1 VVVIDKIEVIN
12 YVPKFLTFFEKANLK
27 QLDSNE
33 RWLLWEEHYNFAAVP
48 PTKEGRELARSLLD
62 QAWGQYEGALSFI
75 ESWEPDQQA
84 IRNLLQKV
92 KLALGC
98 KENMDF
104 AVLYFVGAFDGNP
117 FVAPYGENRLVLC
130 LPVEEGNTDITL
142 AHELTHI
149 VHSKTADLSAS
160 WERTIGSTILQE
172 GLATRVSQYVVPSSP
187 DKDYVEHTPGWLQSA
202 ELKSAEIIDGVIPY
216 LDDSSS
222 DTVTMFTFGNGT
234 ADIEREAYYIGWVLV
249 GRLLSEGV
257 TYEEMAHIPE
267 GDIPE
272 YVRVNLTRH
281 FFNRNLIK

>member
-1 VVVIDKIEVIN
+1 MIVIDKIEVIN
-12 YVPKFLTFFEKANLK
+12 YVPKFLSFFEKANIDY
-27 QLDSNE
+27 LDANE

-62 QAWGQYEGALSFI
+62 QAWSQYEGAISFI

-84 IRNLLQKV
+84 IHNLLQKV

-98 KENMDF
+98 KGNMDF

-117 FVAPYGENRLVLC
+117 FVAPYGEDSLVLC

-172 GLATRVSQYVVPSSP
+172 GLATRVSQHIVPGSL
-187 DKDYVEHTPGWLQSA
+187 DKDYVEYTPGWLQSA
-202 ELKSAEIIDGVIPY
+202 HLKRDEIIDGVIPY

-222 DTVTMFTFGNGT
+222 DAVTMFTFGNGT

-249 GRLLSEGV
+249 DKLLGEGV

-267 GDIPE
+267 EDIPE
-272 YVRVNLTRH
+272 YVGVNLAKY
-281 FFNRNLIK
+281 FQAGI